1 VWNAARKAAGIT
13 DGDFKAIRRTGAT
26 WLYLDGVDIKTISQ
40 MLGHTT
46 TAQTEAY
53 IGVIP
58 KNLIEAS
65 KKMER
70 RFIPVENPDFTVVNT
85 VVMRPKIQPLDD
97 IIPLAKSTHLF
108 PDGVMVAHS
117 PLEARV

>member
-1 VWNAARKAAGIT
+1 
-13 DGDFKAIRRTGAT
+13 
-26 WLYLDGVDIKTISQ
+26 

-46 TAQTEAY
+46 TVQTEAY

-65 KKMER
+65 RKMER
-70 RFIPVENPDFTVVNT
+70 RFIPVENPDVTVVNT
-85 VVMRPKIQPLDD
+85 VVMRQKTERVDD

-108 PDGVMVAHS
+108 PDGVTVAHS

>member
-1 VWNAARKAAGIT
+1 MGVTG
-13 DGDFKAIRRTGAT
+13 TGAT

-70 RFIPVENPDFTVVNT
+70 RFIFVENPDLTVVNT
-85 VVMRPKIQPLDD
+85 VCHEFKKCYLCLRYNV
-97 IIPLAKSTHLF
+97 
-108 PDGVMVAHS
+108 
-117 PLEARV
+117 